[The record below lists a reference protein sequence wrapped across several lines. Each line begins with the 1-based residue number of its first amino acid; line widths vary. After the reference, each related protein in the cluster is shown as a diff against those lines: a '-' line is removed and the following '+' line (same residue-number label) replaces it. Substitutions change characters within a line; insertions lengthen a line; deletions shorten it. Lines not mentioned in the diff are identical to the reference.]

1 MKLYIRVFGLMLV
14 LALALAGCKVSTGKD
29 QNGQTL
35 DTVQG
40 LFVRDIPNDGGD
52 GLVIGWK
59 PLPREKRI
67 QEYRIYRGL
76 TPDSLFYLASVAVN
90 VKTGVA
96 SDSMYYYDSG
106 YNDFVDINSP
116 GKLKHEKQKKG
127 SILYRS
133 IPPRYGIG
141 SQVERRIQPLLD
153 NGIHRLLSPD
163 EESFFRRFGR

>member
-133 IPPRYGIG
+133 IPRDMELVARLSEGYNLYSIME
-141 SQVERRIQPLLD
+141 STDYYRRTKNAFSAD
-153 NGIHRLLSPD
+153 
-163 EESFFRRFGR
+163 